1 MSSRRNAQVRVLELR
16 AEKEKQMRK
25 CCVCGM
31 MLTLTA
37 FVLAQIAA
45 YLI

>member
-16 AEKEKQMRK
+16 AEQEKQMRK
-25 CCVCGM
+25 CCIFGTTF
-31 MLTLTA
+31 TLTV
-37 FVLAQIAA
+37 FVLTQIAA

>member
-1 MSSRRNAQVRVLELR
+1 MSNRRNAQVRVLELR
-16 AEKEKQMRK
+16 AKQEKQMRK
-25 CCVCGM
+25 CCVFGM
-31 MLTLTA
+31 TLTLAA

>member
-1 MSSRRNAQVRVLELR
+1 MSNRRNAQVRVLELR
-16 AEKEKQMRK
+16 AEQEKQMRK
-25 CCVCGM
+25 CCISGM
-31 MLTLTA
+31 TLTLAA

>member
-1 MSSRRNAQVRVLELR
+1 MSNRRNAQVRVLELR
-16 AEKEKQMRK
+16 AEQEKQMRK
-25 CCVCGM
+25 CSIFGM
-31 MLTLTA
+31 TLTLAA